1 SAQLA
6 QLLGSSHRPWMKT
19 TGVRRGALAQ
29 ASAPG
34 RAARPLRIWPGRVTA
49 VFVDGWTIQ
58 AVSHVAGLEESGVL
72 ELSEALA
79 RHSLVYLDSTQ
90 LGSRSRMLE
99 TVREF
104 VAERLAARPDA
115 AEFDQAFSAGFGP
128 PKSQA
133 VEIARDRR
141 ATGTHGA

>member
-1 SAQLA
+1 
-6 QLLGSSHRPWMKT
+6 
-19 TGVRRGALAQ
+19 
-29 ASAPG
+29 
-34 RAARPLRIWPGRVTA
+34 
-49 VFVDGWTIQ
+49 
-58 AVSHVAGLEESGVL
+58 VL

-115 AEFDQAFSAGFGP
+115 AEFDRAFSAGFGLTQQ
-128 PKSQA
+128 QA
-133 VEIARDRR
+133 VEIARDQRG
-141 ATGTHGA
+141 TGTHGA

>member
-1 SAQLA
+1 
-6 QLLGSSHRPWMKT
+6 M
-19 TGVRRGALAQ
+19 
-29 ASAPG
+29 
-34 RAARPLRIWPGRVTA
+34 
-49 VFVDGWTIQ
+49 
-58 AVSHVAGLEESGVL
+58 L

-115 AEFDQAFSAGFGP
+115 AEFDQAFSAGFGLTQQ
-128 PKSQA
+128 QA
-133 VEIARDRR
+133 VEIARDQRG
-141 ATGTHGA
+141 TGTHGA